1 MVEMS
6 LTLILL
12 QRYGEQ
18 ALRAGLLVYKGLL
31 AFLVSYR
38 R

>member
-12 QRYGEQ
+12 QRYGE
-18 ALRAGLLVYKGLL
+18 RKRCGLELKGLL